1 VAKVGVIVGSVRE
14 GRVGLPVAEWFVGRA
29 RAHGAFEPVLLDLK
43 AIDLP
48 MLTTSKHPRL
58 GGYEL
63 PATQAWAAQVK
74 ACDAFVFVMP
84 EYNHGLAPALVN
96 ALDHLSAEWQY
107 KACSFVSYG
116 GISAGLRAVAAA
128 KPVVSA
134 LKMVALL
141 EGVPIPF
148 VTQLMA
154 DGAFTS
160 NDTIDK
166 AAGVLLDELRR
177 WDGALRTLRS

>member
-1 VAKVGVIVGSVRE
+1 MATLGVIVGSVRE
-14 GRVGLPVAEWFVGRA
+14 GRVGLPVAEWLMGHV

-48 MLTTSKHPRL
+48 MLTASKHPRL

-74 ACDAFVFVMP
+74 ACDAFAFVMP

-116 GISAGLRAVAAA
+116 GVSAGLRAVAAA

-134 LKMVALL
+134 LKMVPLL

-148 VTQLMA
+148 VTQLMSE
-154 DGAFTS
+154 GVFTGS
-160 NDTIDK
+160 ETLDK
-166 AAGVLLDELRR
+166 AARLMLDELRR
-177 WDGALRTLRS
+177 WDGALRTLRA

>member
-1 VAKVGVIVGSVRE
+1 MPTLGVIVASVRE
-14 GRVGLPVAEWFVGRA
+14 GRVGLPVAQWFVEHVRT
-29 RAHGAFEPVLLDLK
+29 HGAFEPVVLDLK

-48 MLTTSKHPRL
+48 MLTTRKHPRL

-63 PATQAWAAQVK
+63 PATQAWAAQVG
-74 ACDAFVFVMP
+74 ACDALVFVMP

-116 GISAGLRAVAAA
+116 GVSAGLRAVAAA

-134 LKMVALL
+134 LKMVPLL

-148 VTQLMA
+148 VAQMVAGDVFSGSETL
-154 DGAFTS
+154 
-160 NDTIDK
+160 DK
-166 AAGVLLDELRR
+166 AARLMLDELQR
-177 WDGALRTLRS
+177 WDGALRTLRR